1 MNRHISLGLAMLA
14 SFGLGAIVAI
24 NGLHAQTKSPGA
36 YAVVDISEMI
46 DQNLFAQQLPT
57 ALAAFGGQYL
67 VRAENIT
74 NLDGIPPKRFVV
86 IAFDSMD
93 RAKAWSSSPSQ
104 KEVDALRMKA
114 TKSRQFL
121 VEGFSNWPPVECSV
135 SASWRAT
142 DRLPGAPLWS
152 GIHAMGRECE

>member
-1 MNRHISLGLAMLA
+1 MLA
-14 SFGLGAIVAI
+14 SFGLGGIVAI
-24 NGLHAQTKSPGA
+24 NGLHAQNKSPGA

-46 DQNLFAQQLPT
+46 DSNLFTQQLLPKVTPT

-67 VRAENIT
+67 VRTENIT
-74 NLDGIPPKRFVV
+74 NLDGTPPKRFVV

-93 RAKAWSSSPSQ
+93 KAKAWSSSPSQ

-121 VEGFSNWPPVECSV
+121 VEGFSN
-135 SASWRAT
+135 
-142 DRLPGAPLWS
+142 
-152 GIHAMGRECE
+152 